1 MKLSKETLGYEAQ
14 KAYVTTMMK
23 IVGGGLAAASRVDA
37 EVQRNLSA
45 FPAGYQIC
53 MTVFPSGPNFFLRM
67 QENGIAD
74 VIDAPVGKPD
84 LTIRFKHMTHAFLV
98 FSFQEGTAQAFAND
112 RMVADGNVSHS
123 IRLVRCLNRMETL
136 ILPKLIAARAV
147 KRYDDVPLT
156 EKLSKAARIYGLV
169 AKSLVTGN

>member
-1 MKLSKETLGYEAQ
+1 MNLNKETLGYEAQ
-14 KAYVTTMMK
+14 KAYVSTMMK

-37 EVQRNLSA
+37 DVQRNLAA

-53 MTVFPSGPNFFLRM
+53 MTVFPSGPSFFLRM
-67 QENGIAD
+67 QENGIAS
-74 VIDAPVGKPD
+74 VIDAPAGKPD

-136 ILPKLIAARAV
+136 ILPKLVATRAV
-147 KRYDDVPLT
+147 KRYDDVPLS
-156 EKLSKAARIYGLV
+156 EKLSKAIRIYGLV

>member
-37 EVQRNLSA
+37 DVQRNLAA

-53 MTVFPSGPNFFLRM
+53 MTVFPVGPSFFLRM
-67 QENGIAD
+67 QENGIAT
-74 VIDAPVGKPD
+74 VIDEPTGKPD

-136 ILPKLIAARAV
+136 ILPKLIATRAV
-147 KRYDDVPLT
+147 KRYDDVPLA

>member
-1 MKLSKETLGYEAQ
+1 MNLNKESLGYEAQ

-37 EVQRNLSA
+37 HVQHELKA

-53 MTVFPSGPNFFLRM
+53 MTVFPAGPSFFLRM
-67 QENGIAD
+67 EANGVAQVVD
-74 VIDAPVGKPD
+74 NPVGKPD
-84 LTIRFKHMTHAFLV
+84 LTIRFKHMAHAFIV

-112 RMVADGNVSHS
+112 RMVADGNVSHA

-136 ILPKLIAARAV
+136 ILPKLIATRAV

-169 AKSLVTGN
+169 AKSLIAGH